1 MQTTEH
7 ALEFDSRL
15 IDDMA
20 EHADSLAQ
28 ASTLEVEKNQW
39 IDEQLTR
46 TVVANMRRGLLV
58 PLLTTPITVAVL
70 YGKVALAVLLV
81 WALAVMYLT
90 CHRFWVVRKYTALR
104 NSARPEQAQLFF
116 EKNSWSWVVSAVVWS
131 ALMFGYYGKVPVEDQ
146 FVCVMMIVG
155 IGVVSVVLI
164 SGRLDLFRSYITGLV
179 SVAMASVL
187 LAWVT
192 HPKFPSNTYDAAF
205 AVLLVIFWLL
215 MRTAGGRFNL
225 VLRRGYALQFDNEHL
240 IASLREKTS
249 AAMEAVQVK
258 NRLLAHA
265 AHDLR
270 QPVHA
275 LAFYADWLR
284 NEPQMSPEVVP
295 KILQATDSVN
305 TLFNSLFDFAKIESG
320 GIVPDMQKVNIR
332 EVIDELALQ
341 FGPAA
346 LAKNLEFRKRITDVV
361 VWTDPILI
369 RRVVGNLLSN
379 AIRYTEK
386 GGVLLCVRVH
396 GERARIE
403 VWDTGVGIAPQHQA
417 HVFREF
423 YKVPQHQG
431 TEDSFGLGLAI
442 VDRLTKSLNHHVSVK
457 SIVGRGTRFRV
468 QM

>member
-1 MQTTEH
+1 MRTTEH

-15 IDDMA
+15 IEDAA
-20 EHADSLAQ
+20 EHTNFLAQ
-28 ASTLEVEKNQW
+28 ASVVEHEKPQW

-58 PLLTTPITVAVL
+58 PLLTIPMTVALL
-70 YGKVALAVLLV
+70 YGKVAFTGLLV
-81 WALAVMYLT
+81 WAALALYLT
-90 CHRFWVVRKYTALR
+90 GYRFWVVRQYSIIR
-104 NSARPEQAQLFF
+104 NSAQPQEAQAFF
-116 EKNSWSWVVSAVVWS
+116 EKHRWAWVATAVMWS

-146 FVCVMMIVG
+146 FVCVLMLIG
-155 IGVVSVVLI
+155 IGVVSVVLM
-164 SGRLDLFRSYITGLV
+164 SARLDLFRAHIAGLA
-179 SVAMASVL
+179 SVALVAVL
-187 LAWVT
+187 LAWLT

-205 AVLLVIFWLL
+205 AMLLVIFWLL
-215 MRTAGGRFNL
+215 LRTAGARFHI

-240 IASLREKTS
+240 IASLREQTS
-249 AAMEAVQVK
+249 TAMEAVQIK

-284 NEPQMSPEVVP
+284 NEPQMSSEVVP
-295 KILQATDSVN
+295 KILLATDSVN
-305 TLFNSLFDFAKIESG
+305 TLFNSLFDFAKIEAG
-320 GIVPDMQKVNIR
+320 GVVPEIQKVNMR

-346 LAKNLEFRKRITDVV
+346 YAKHLEFRKRVTDVV

-369 RRVVGNLLSN
+369 RRIVGNLLSN

-403 VWDTGVGIAPQHQA
+403 VWDTGVGIEAKHLPN
-417 HVFREF
+417 VFREF
-423 YKVPQHQG
+423 YKAPSHQG
-431 TEDSFGLGLAI
+431 TEDGFGLGLAI
-442 VDRLTKSLNHHVSVK
+442 VDRLAKALHHKVNIQSVA
-457 SIVGRGTRFRV
+457 GRGTRTWV
-468 QM
+468 EI